1 MNLQG
6 VRNGPERI
14 LAGASVARDVPA
26 AARAPSALERA
37 ARAALFERLRGLTWG
52 SITLRDGQGVET
64 FGPASA
70 AASGDAPAVELVVH
84 DPRLY
89 VDLAAKGSV
98 GAGGAYIEGLWACD
112 DLVGLVRILVRNR
125 AVLEGLEKGLAR
137 LGGAALRWWH
147 ARRDNTRDGSRA
159 NIAAHYDLGNDFYSL
174 FLDESMMY
182 SCAIFESPEQTL
194 EAAQRGRLARIC
206 RKLDLQPTD
215 HLLEIGTGWG
225 AMAVFAAREFGCRVT
240 TTTISKEQYALARER
255 VRAAGVADR
264 VEVVMQ
270 DYRDLQGRFDKLVS
284 IEMIEAVGERWFD
297 AYFAKCS
304 SLLAPNGSML
314 LQAITLRDQ
323 HYAQALKGVDF
334 IQRFV
339 FPGSC
344 IPSTSAMLERTARV
358 TDLALFH
365 LEDLGPHY
373 VRTLAEW
380 RRRFF
385 SRLDDVKA
393 QGFSDEFVRLWDFY
407 LCYCQGGFEERSISV
422 AQLLFTKPLCR
433 RAALTGAI

>member
-1 MNLQG
+1 MNSHV
-6 VRNGPERI
+6 VRNRPALLHEGSS
-14 LAGASVARDVPA
+14 GAPSAPRS
-26 AARAPSALERA
+26 ARAPSALERA
-37 ARAALFERLRGLTWG
+37 ARKGLVERLRKLGWG
-52 SITLRDGQGVET
+52 ALTLRDASGVET
-64 FGPASA
+64 FGA
-70 AASGDAPAVELVVH
+70 AREGEPAVELVVR

-89 VDLAAKGSV
+89 LDVAAKGSV
-98 GAGGAYIEGLWACD
+98 GAGGAYIDGAWSCD

-125 AVLEGLEKGLAR
+125 EVLESMEQGLAR

-159 NIAAHYDLGNDFYSL
+159 NIAAHYDLGNDFYAL

-182 SCAIFESPEQTL
+182 SCAIFESPEQSL
-194 EAAQRGRLARIC
+194 EDAQRQRLDRIC
-206 RKLDLQPTD
+206 TKLDLQSTD

-225 AMAVFAAREFGCRVT
+225 ALAVFAAREYGCRVT
-240 TTTISKEQYALARER
+240 TTTISKQQYDLAVER
-255 VRAAGVADR
+255 VRAAGLAER
-264 VEVVMQ
+264 VTVVMR

-297 AYFAKCS
+297 AYFSKCS
-304 SLLAPNGSML
+304 ALLAPHGSML
-314 LQAITLRDQ
+314 LQAITIRDQ

-334 IQRFV
+334 IQRYV

-344 IPSTSAMLERTARV
+344 IPSTSAMLERMARV
-358 TDLALFH
+358 TDLTLFH

-373 VRTLAEW
+373 VLTLAEW

-385 SRLDDVKA
+385 ARLEDVKA

-407 LCYCQGGFEERSISV
+407 LAYCQGAFAERSIGV
-422 AQLLFTKPLCR
+422 AQMLFTKPLCR
-433 RAALTGAI
+433 RAALTGAL